1 MELENLAATEKFAV
15 EFSEKLRP
23 GDVVFL
29 LGNLGAGKT
38 TFTRFLL
45 RALGVDSVVKSP
57 TYSIVE
63 SYDSKVARL
72 HHFDL
77 YRIEDAS
84 ELDAMGIRDFF
95 NGEDVC
101 VIEWP
106 ERLQGAVAANW
117 EINLEMAS
125 APDTRIVTIVAKTAS

>member
-1 MELENLAATEKFAV
+1 M
-15 EFSEKLRP
+15 
-23 GDVVFL
+23 
-29 LGNLGAGKT
+29 
-38 TFTRFLL
+38 
-45 RALGVDSVVKSP
+45 
-57 TYSIVE
+57 
-63 SYDSKVARL
+63 
-72 HHFDL
+72 

-117 EINLEMAS
+117 EINLEMAN